1 MLDRG
6 RPRRA
11 GGRPPAPRGAATDR
25 LRRLRLWLTVLFTLM
40 NTVGLVVFAPLI
52 VSLDQQTRS
61 GDQDAELRRVTS
73 SVARLIRVG
82 GNAIDLSLISTDS
95 LYRACP
101 RFAIVT
107 GDGSVPTY
115 RGQGSCVDVDDQTLE
130 RLTRQAITQES
141 SLTAEARATTG
152 QRVRIVVEPYAES
165 GRQYSGAVASW
176 ADVEGEISGHR
187 RVVIS
192 VLLGSLLLLGAVAAA
207 GYWLA
212 ERAIRPAAAAL
223 EQQEVLL
230 AETAHDLRTP
240 VAALRALSE
249 AAANDPAQGQEL
261 LPRTVRLAGRMG
273 DIIDGLLIRARLAAG
288 VEQLSMQPL
297 WLDQLVAGV
306 VEDTPADQAT
316 VSVVTAPSKVIA
328 DRVLVERAVGNLL
341 DNALRYG
348 REPGH
353 QAVVTVTVA
362 DGRVMVADRGPGIDP
377 GLSGDEVF
385 ARFSGSRGSSGLGLS
400 IVRWVAEAH
409 GGSLTVHNADEGGAI
424 FEFRLPSLPPE

>member
-1 MLDRG
+1 MLDRN
-6 RPRRA
+6 RRRA
-11 GGRPPAPRGAATDR
+11 QGPAPRGAATER

-52 VSLDQQTRS
+52 VQLDQQSRLADS
-61 GDQDAELRRVTS
+61 DAEPRRVTS
-73 SVARLIRVG
+73 SVARLIRIG
-82 GNAIDLSLISTDS
+82 GNAIDVSLVPGDT
-95 LYRACP
+95 LYRSCP
-101 RFAIVT
+101 RFAILS
-107 GDGSVPTY
+107 GDGSFPTY
-115 RGQGSCVDVDDQTLE
+115 RGQGACVDVDDRTLE
-130 RLTRQAITQES
+130 RLTQQAITQS
-141 SLTAEARATTG
+141 GTLTVEGRATNG
-152 QRVRIVVEPYAES
+152 DRVRIVVEPYAES

-176 ADVEGEISGHR
+176 VDIEDDVTGHR
-187 RVVIS
+187 RVVIA
-192 VLLGSLLLLGAVAAA
+192 VLVGSLLLLGGVAAA

-212 ERAIRPAAAAL
+212 GRAIRPAAAAL

-249 AAANDPAQGQEL
+249 AAAQDPAQGREL

-306 VEDTPADQAT
+306 VEDTPQGQAT
-316 VSVVTAPSKVIA
+316 VSVVTAPSKVVA
-328 DRVLVERAVGNLL
+328 DRVLVERAVGNLV

-353 QAVVTVTVA
+353 HAVVTVTVA
-362 DGRVMVADRGPGIDP
+362 DGRVTVADRGPGIDP
-377 GLSGDEVF
+377 GMSGDEMF
-385 ARFSGSRGSSGLGLS
+385 ERFSGSRGSSGLGLS

-424 FEFRLPSLPPE
+424 FEFRLPSLPAE